1 MTAPVYLESL
11 DVTDYRNYAALHLAL
26 GAGRFIVA
34 GDNAQGKS
42 NLCEAIRLLATM
54 RSFRAGSDREL
65 VRWGSDGHFARI
77 AADVA
82 RVDGPLHLEMI
93 ISAPPTPGDPLID
106 PSGLWPAAPSGREPA
121 DETAPGERAVAE
133 RANETAPGERAVAER
148 ANEFAPTGVPPQSP
162 PAWTG
167 LPAPSAV
174 GEQGSRGAGFPWSR
188 VPVERRDDGTTGRRD
203 DGTMGGSGVGLP
215 PLPPMPGARVAAGK
229 RIKVNGAPRRA
240 IDCVGLMT
248 VVLFEPV
255 DLDLV
260 IGPPAGRRHFMDVT
274 LCQISRSYCRA
285 LSQLQRVL
293 TQRGALL
300 RRIRD
305 NQDDPRALEYWD
317 TQLATLA
324 VPIITERAGLI
335 TRCTP
340 TADDVALRLGGRGL
354 RLEYQPSYAVDAELP
369 AATSAAAFIEKLHAL
384 RKREIAQGVNLLG
397 PHRDDLAFWEGPM
410 NVATYGSRG
419 QQRGAAL
426 ALKLAELEAIELE
439 TGDQP
444 ILVLD
449 DVLSELDPTRRAAL
463 LGSIAEISQV
473 ILTTAEPEAIPANF
487 ADAARW
493 LHVSQGTIRA

>member
-11 DVTDYRNYAALHLAL
+11 DLTDYRNYAALHLAL
-26 GAGRFIVA
+26 GVGRFVVA

-54 RSFRAGSDREL
+54 RSFRAGTDREL
-65 VRWGSDGHFARI
+65 VRWGSEGHFARV

-82 RVDGPLHLEMI
+82 RVDGMLHLEMI
-93 ISAPPTPGDPLID
+93 ISAPPAPGDPLID
-106 PSGLWPAAPSGREPA
+106 PTGLWNAATDAEQA
-121 DETAPGERAVAE
+121 VEIAPK
-133 RANETAPGERAVAER
+133 
-148 ANEFAPTGVPPQSP
+148 GVPPQSP

-167 LPAPSAV
+167 DNLSSPFADGEGLPP
-174 GEQGSRGAGFPWSR
+174 
-188 VPVERRDDGTTGRRD
+188 
-203 DGTMGGSGVGLP
+203 LP
-215 PLPPMPGARVAAGK
+215 PLPPMPGAHLAAGK
-229 RIKVNGAPRRA
+229 RIKVNGAARRA
-240 IDCVGLMT
+240 IDCVGMMT
-248 VVLFEPV
+248 VVLFEPA

-260 IGPPAGRRHFMDVT
+260 IGPPSGRRHFMDVT
-274 LCQISRSYCRA
+274 LCQISRSYCRT
-285 LSQLQRVL
+285 LSQFQRVL

-305 NQDDPRALEYWD
+305 NQDDPGALDYWD

-340 TADDVALRLGGRGL
+340 TADEVALRLGGRGL

-439 TGDQP
+439 TGNQP

-463 LGSIAEISQV
+463 LGSIEGISQV

-493 LHVSQGTIRA
+493 LHVRQGIVQA